1 MKVLLLRPNSI
12 MIPTPVPLGLGYIAG
27 ALRQQRNDEIEILDA
42 RNRRWP
48 LARVRRR
55 VREFAPDV
63 VGISAIN
70 FEQPET
76 HELAA
81 AVKAEAPR
89 APVIIGGPYASA
101 NREAILK
108 DPSCDVVVLGE
119 GEATVVELMQALEAG
134 AGLEA
139 VKGIIFRSNGETVTT
154 GPRDLITDLDGL
166 EAAWDL
172 LDPVSYYKRFGRS
185 QNIIKKDHRSLNIFT
200 SRGCPYNC
208 IFCHNVFG
216 KTFRPRSPES
226 VLAEI
231 RMLHDRYRMREL
243 DIVDDSFNQSLKR
256 AKQICDGI
264 IQNGLKLSVMLPNGI
279 RGDRT
284 DPEFLELLKAA
295 GFYRIAFAVES
306 ASPRIQE
313 LIHKNIDLDKVKWS
327 IEQVARHGMF
337 ATGYFI
343 QGLPTETYDEMKLT
357 GDWAADS
364 DLHVAS
370 FFYLNP
376 FPGTE
381 AARIAGRDFTNVNF
395 RDYSTMS
402 VNVSAATDSELHAAN
417 KYAYRR
423 FYLQRRRMARLIKA
437 VPKNARTAI
446 NAFLV
451 LRLLFQD
458 EVNQ

>member
-27 ALRQQRNDEIEILDA
+27 ALRQERNDHIEVLDA

-70 FEQPET
+70 FEQPEA

-89 APVIIGGPYASA
+89 APVILGGPYASA

-108 DPSCDVVVLGE
+108 DKSFDVVVVGE
-119 GEATVVELMQALEAG
+119 GEDTVVELMNAIESGADLEG
-134 AGLEA
+134 
-139 VKGIIFRSNGETVTT
+139 VKGIIIRKYGDTIFT
-154 GPRDLITDLDGL
+154 GPRDLITDLDRL
-166 EAAWDL
+166 EIAWDL
-172 LDPVSYYKRFGRS
+172 LDPMSYYKRFGRS
-185 QNIIKKDHRSLNIFT
+185 QNIIKKDHRTLTIFT

-216 KTFRPRSPES
+216 KTFRPRSPDS

-231 RMLHDRYRMREL
+231 RLLHERYAMREL
-243 DIVDDSFNQSLKR
+243 DIVDDSFNQSVSR
-256 AKQICDGI
+256 AKKICTAIAESGM
-264 IQNGLKLSVMLPNGI
+264 KLHIMLPNGI

-284 DPEFLELLKAA
+284 DPEFLALLKQA

-313 LIHKNIDLDKVKWS
+313 IIRKNIDLAKVKWA
-327 IEQVARHGMF
+327 IAEVARHGML

-381 AARIAGRDFTNVNF
+381 AARIAGRDFTGVNF

-402 VNVSAATDSELHAAN
+402 VNISAATDAELHAAN

-423 FYLQRRRMARLIKA
+423 FYLQRRRFLRLLKV
-437 VPKNARTAI
+437 VPKNARTMI
-446 NAFLV
+446 NAMLV
-451 LRLLFQD
+451 ARLLFQD